1 MAKNWVK
8 QKPWLP
14 QDIGPKLHPFDG
26 NLMDSSVIFLKA
38 LDVNSAHGIVVKA
51 QIGRHLYAI
60 KFFTTPQEDIN
71 TRDIYGHR
79 GSWSCCDG
87 FDWYFS
93 PFENECRTFG
103 RLKEERAESIAV
115 KVYGW
120 VALTARQIRRK
131 LAAAGAQKLNGFP
144 PGLLYGIVEDWVE
157 MTPYHDSKQRD
168 MYDQMVAVKY
178 FARMLKDLHELHFLG
193 IVVRDLK
200 PDQYIDGILIDLS
213 LASTV
218 PHPYGPTA
226 EGPESPWQ
234 PRWTYE
240 SLAAYDL
247 YNFQVH
253 VIDFWRYNQK
263 FWFSKRTRNGVQ
275 MKFTVDAYPAARCKK
290 RCFTHTKQFVLLL
303 NYYEQVLAMVTKP
316 MYDPLDF
323 LRRNPE
329 YPVRIAQFGV
339 PARGPPPPP
348 AQRRTFTQIGCC
360 PVM

>member
-14 QDIGPKLHPFDG
+14 KDIGPKLHPFDG
-26 NLMDSSVIFLKA
+26 NLMDPSVIFLKA

-51 QIGRHLYAI
+51 RIGRHLYAI
-60 KFFTTPQEDIN
+60 KFFITPQEDIN
-71 TRDIYGHR
+71 TRDIYGHK
-79 GSWSCCDG
+79 GSWSC
-87 FDWYFS
+87 S
-93 PFENECRTFG
+93 FG
-103 RLKEERAESIAV
+103 RLKEQKAESIAV

-120 VALTARQIRRK
+120 VSLTTRQIRRK

-144 PGLLYGIVEDWVE
+144 PGLLYGIVKDWVE

-178 FARMLKDLHELHFLG
+178 FARMLKDLHKLHFLG
-193 IVVRDLK
+193 IVIRDLK

-226 EGPESPWQ
+226 ECPESPWQ

-253 VIDFWRYNQK
+253 VIDF
-263 FWFSKRTRNGVQ
+263 
-275 MKFTVDAYPAARCKK
+275 
-290 RCFTHTKQFVLLL
+290 
-303 NYYEQVLAMVTKP
+303 
-316 MYDPLDF
+316 
-323 LRRNPE
+323 
-329 YPVRIAQFGV
+329 
-339 PARGPPPPP
+339 
-348 AQRRTFTQIGCC
+348 
-360 PVM
+360 

>member
-14 QDIGPKLHPFDG
+14 KDIGPKLHPFDG
-26 NLMDSSVIFLKA
+26 NLMDPSVIFLKA

-51 QIGRHLYAI
+51 RIGRHLYAI
-60 KFFTTPQEDIN
+60 KFRTLTPETSTAIKDH
-71 TRDIYGHR
+71 GAA
-79 GSWSCCDG
+79 
-87 FDWYFS
+87 YFS
-93 PFENECRTFG
+93 PFENECRAFG
-103 RLKEERAESIAV
+103 RLKEQKAESIAV

-120 VALTARQIRRK
+120 VSLTTRQIRRK

-144 PGLLYGIVEDWVE
+144 PGLLYGIVKDWVE

-178 FARMLKDLHELHFLG
+178 FARMLKDLHKLHFLG
-193 IVVRDLK
+193 IVIRDLK

-253 VIDFWRYNQK
+253 RYNQK

-275 MKFTVDAYPAARCKK
+275 TKCTVDAYPAARCKK
-290 RCFTHTKQFVLLL
+290 RCFTHTKQFVPLL
-303 NYYEQVLAMVTKP
+303 NYYEEVLAMVTKP

-323 LRRNPE
+323 LRRNLG

-360 PVM
+360 AVM

>member
-8 QKPWLP
+8 EKPWLP
-14 QDIGPKLHPFDG
+14 QDIGPKLPPFDG
-26 NLMDSSVIFLKA
+26 NLMDPNVLFLKA
-38 LDVNSAHGIVVKA
+38 LDCDSSHGTIVKA
-51 QIGRHLYAI
+51 RIGRHLYAI
-60 KFFTTPQEDIN
+60 KFFLDPPPEIN
-71 TRDIYGHR
+71 TRDIYGHK

-93 PFENECRTFG
+93 PFENECRAFG

-120 VALTARQIRRK
+120 VSLTAKQIRRK
-131 LAAAGAQKLNGFP
+131 LAAAGAEKLTGFP
-144 PGLLYGIVEDWVE
+144 PGILYGIVKDWVE
-157 MTPYHDSKQRD
+157 LTPYHDSKQRAN
-168 MYDQMVAVKY
+168 YDQMVAVKY
-178 FARMLKDLHELHFLG
+178 FARMLKDLHKLHFLG

-200 PDQYIDGILIDLS
+200 PDQYIDGVLIDLS

-253 VIDFWRYNQK
+253 VIDFWSSCR
-263 FWFSKRTRNGVQ
+263 F
-275 MKFTVDAYPAARCKK
+275 
-290 RCFTHTKQFVLLL
+290 
-303 NYYEQVLAMVTKP
+303 
-316 MYDPLDF
+316 
-323 LRRNPE
+323 
-329 YPVRIAQFGV
+329 
-339 PARGPPPPP
+339 
-348 AQRRTFTQIGCC
+348 
-360 PVM
+360 